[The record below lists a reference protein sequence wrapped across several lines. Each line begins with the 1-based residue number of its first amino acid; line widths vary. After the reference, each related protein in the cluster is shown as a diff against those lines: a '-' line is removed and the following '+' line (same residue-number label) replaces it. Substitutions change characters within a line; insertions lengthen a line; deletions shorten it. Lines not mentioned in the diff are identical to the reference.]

1 MGTTTFTGPIKAG
14 PILNTSGNTVGKDVA
29 DVGFCLM
36 SQVSPVTQ
44 AASAGQAAGV
54 FATDIVIPA
63 NSTIVS
69 IEVLTTVAWNGAA
82 TTFNVGTTSAGTEL
96 AVAADNAAL
105 PIGVTLVNPGA
116 DATRVSK
123 WINVGTTDV
132 RIFFKSTNT
141 GAGVGAVVV
150 NYIQG
155 PNNS

>member
-14 PILNTSGNTVGKDVA
+14 PILNTSGNTVGTDVA
-29 DVGFCLM
+29 DVGYCLM
-36 SQVSPVTQ
+36 SQSSPVTQ

-63 NSTIVS
+63 YSQIVS
-69 IEVLTTVAWNGAA
+69 ITVYATAAWNGAA
-82 TTFNVGTTSAGTEL
+82 TTFNVGTSATGTEL

-105 PIGVTLVNPGA
+105 PIGITSVNPGA
-116 DATRVSK
+116 DATRVGK
-123 WINVGTTDV
+123 WINVGNKDV
-132 RIFFKSTNT
+132 RIWFKSTNT
-141 GAGVGAVVV
+141 GAGVGVVVV